1 MRLVMSKNRPGR
13 KVLVPCRVVGAI
25 VSAVFALTFWV
36 GSAGAENRIYLECE
50 SSQDTFV
57 TNGDMAAESI
67 GDELAALAVPSGDTI
82 TENNSLVL
90 SYHEAGQ
97 STSTHA
103 GPGVFQHAGL
113 TVVRPVANSS
123 PLFWKALA
131 TGEVW
136 FQCQLTFTRKGS
148 SSSSSDEYLLIRLQ
162 EVVITQ
168 IEPRAVAQLEM
179 PKMGRSHLEAIT
191 LTFRKIR
198 WTNGTA
204 NYEHD
209 MESGP

>member
-1 MRLVMSKNRPGR
+1 MF
-13 KVLVPCRVVGAI
+13 VPCRVVGVI
-25 VSAVFALTFWV
+25 VSVVLMLMFWV
-36 GSAGAENRIYLECE
+36 GPAGAENRIYLKCE
-50 SSQDTFV
+50 SDQGTFV

-67 GDELAALAVPSGDTI
+67 GDELASLAVPSGDTI
-82 TENNSLVL
+82 TEDNSLVL
-90 SYHEAGQ
+90 SYHEGGQ
-97 STSTHA
+97 STSSHA

-131 TGEVW
+131 RGEVW

-148 SSSSSDEYLLIRLQ
+148 SSSSSDEYLRIKLQ

-168 IEPRAVAQLEM
+168 IEPRAVAQLEA
-179 PKMGRSHLEAIT
+179 PGTGRSHLEAIT

-204 NYEHD
+204 DYEHD
-209 MESGP
+209 MGIGP